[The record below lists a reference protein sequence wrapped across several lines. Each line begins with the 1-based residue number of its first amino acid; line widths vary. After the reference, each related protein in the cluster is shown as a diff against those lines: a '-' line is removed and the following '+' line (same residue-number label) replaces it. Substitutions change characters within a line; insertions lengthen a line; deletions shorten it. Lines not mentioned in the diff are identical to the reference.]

1 MLRILILFL
10 SFNLLSD
17 VNKFID
23 ASSKKYDQLALDLW
37 DYAEMGYQEVKSSNA
52 LKKVLKEEGF
62 SIRSNIAGIPT
73 AFIAEYNN
81 GGPIIA
87 ILAEYDA
94 LPGLSQ
100 NNVPYRE
107 SVGGVAG
114 HACGHNLFGA
124 GSVHAAVAVKRWL
137 RNTNTPGTIRLYG
150 TPAEE
155 GGSGKVYIVRKENL
169 KT

>member
-1 MLRILILFL
+1 MLRILVLFL
-10 SFNLLSD
+10 SLNLLSD

-100 NNVPYRE
+100 NNVPYL
-107 SVGGVAG
+107 SLI
-114 HACGHNLFGA
+114 H
-124 GSVHAAVAVKRWL
+124 
-137 RNTNTPGTIRLYG
+137 I
-150 TPAEE
+150 
-155 GGSGKVYIVRKENL
+155 
-169 KT
+169 